1 MRGNIYNQ
9 SFRGHHKKK
18 SIETRETN
26 EFPNIKS
33 HNSLEKNNNI
43 RNQVNDTKEKIT
55 EMEARLNKLRKLK
68 EEFDVKTKHNITRA
82 EFMRNV
88 KERVHRDREYKQNVI
103 KSLFS
108 FGINAMSL
116 SCNSRGRLEA
126 SETVSSKRRNKLNK
140 ISIRNDRFRR
150 KRREESKN
158 SKTT

>member
-68 EEFDVKTKHNITRA
+68 EEFEVKTKHNLTKA

-88 KERVHRDREYKQNVI
+88 KERVHRDREYKQNVT
-103 KSLFS
+103 KRLFS
-108 FGINAMSL
+108 FDRSVMSL
-116 SCNSRGRLEA
+116 SCNSKGRLEV
-126 SETVSSKRRNKLNK
+126 SETVSSGRRNKLKK
-140 ISIRNDRFRR
+140 ISIRNDRLRR
-150 KRREESKN
+150 RRRGENKS
-158 SKTT
+158 STTT